1 MSRPNIYKVVWSNEH
16 ASGELPYEFVGME
29 TALKAGQDWEAEMV
43 AIDDDPAAAAR
54 EYQWEVIRI
63 DPPIQLQPQPQHEE
77 TPHEHDR

>member
-29 TALKAGQDWEAEMV
+29 TALKAGQEWEAEMV

-63 DPPIQLQPQPQHEE
+63 DPPIQLHPQHEE
-77 TPHEHDR
+77 IPHEHDR